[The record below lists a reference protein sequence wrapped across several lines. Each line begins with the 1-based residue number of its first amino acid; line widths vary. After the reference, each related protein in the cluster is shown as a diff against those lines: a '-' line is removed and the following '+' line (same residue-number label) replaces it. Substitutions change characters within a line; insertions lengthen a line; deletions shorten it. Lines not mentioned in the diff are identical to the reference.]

1 MPIAVNVRSP
11 RLSLRPFAGPCL
23 SLFVLF
29 YFSYHL
35 VSGNRGLV
43 AWGDLRDRV
52 TVARQTLEELQ
63 VRQKA
68 LEQQVALLRRD
79 HLDQDML
86 EERARRVLGYTEP
99 DEYVI
104 LLYPE
109 ITHPV
114 MLTDLPQVAE
124 TLAP

>member
-1 MPIAVNVRSP
+1 MSATVSVRSP
-11 RLSLRPFAGPCL
+11 RVSFRPLIGPFL

-35 VSGNRGLV
+35 VTGHRGLL
-43 AWGDLRDRV
+43 AWGDLRDK
-52 TVARQTLEELQ
+52 VAAAHRKLDDLHAQQ
-63 VRQKA
+63 VA
-68 LEQQVALLRRD
+68 LEQQVALLHRT

-104 LLYPE
+104 LLNPE
-109 ITHPV
+109 ITHPIV
-114 MLTDLPQVAE
+114 FADPAIA
-124 TLAP
+124 LAVR

>member
-1 MPIAVNVRSP
+1 MSAPVSVRSP
-11 RLSLRPFAGPCL
+11 RVSFRPFIGPFL

-35 VSGNRGLV
+35 VTGHRGLL
-43 AWGDLRDRV
+43 AWGDLRDKV
-52 TVARQTLEELQ
+52 AAARQTLDDLKAQQ
-63 VRQKA
+63 VA
-68 LEQQVALLRRD
+68 LEQQVALLHRT

-104 LLYPE
+104 LLNPE
-109 ITHPV
+109 ITYPV
-114 MLTDLPQVAE
+114 QLADPAVAM
-124 TLAP
+124 AAR